1 MKTKGQVLRKF
12 QGSADRVCP
21 VSKMNHIK
29 NPLVY

>member
-1 MKTKGQVLRKF
+1 METKGQILRNF

-29 NPLVY
+29 NLFVY